1 MCIDWCK
8 IWCNRNV
15 RYFEWEYVWW
25 RVYFVVVIKIY
36 ELFMNLLYKN
46 SLMLIILFVRKGM
59 FLKLNMMNKKWFR
72 KVKYNCCY
80 NIVSKGFVFVVCEV
94 LY

>member
-1 MCIDWCK
+1 M
-8 IWCNRNV
+8 

-72 KVKYNCCY
+72 KVKCSCSY
-80 NIVSKGFVFVVCEV
+80 NIVGKGFVFVVWEV

>member
-72 KVKYNCCY
+72 KVKYSCSY
-80 NIVSKGFVFVVCEV
+80 NIVSKGFVFVVWEV
-94 LY
+94 LC